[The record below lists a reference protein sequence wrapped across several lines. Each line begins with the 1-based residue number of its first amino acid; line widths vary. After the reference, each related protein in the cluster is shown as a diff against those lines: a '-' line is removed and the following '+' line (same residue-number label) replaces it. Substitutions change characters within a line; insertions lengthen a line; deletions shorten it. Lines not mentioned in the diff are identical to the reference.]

1 VKAKSLI
8 RFIQYLIFGFV
19 MPLPFSASSLIKQM
33 SPRRA
38 GYPSFSAVNRFAFLS
53 REDSPGPVD
62 RGRTNS
68 FKRKNQEGSSYA
80 EITGGSRDPQQPG
93 TDSEANN
100 AVWIGEVSTEIA
112 KVESICDKFVSE
124 ASQPNIDPNLI
135 PIFGLLSEAMKGICN
150 VQKSIVMRNTGTD
163 RNATESNFVSLGA
176 VPKKQR
182 PMFSTGSNT
191 LQANANPGYDRLSQ
205 NSSQKNSALGSG
217 AAGAS
222 TGTGT
227 GAGAGQGPGRN
238 EGSRS
243 NLDPSN
249 HQPRVVRS
257 RDNSEEVEELVED
270 PLEKKFREAIKDA
283 EKSTLMFNLDMG
295 RVPVMN
301 TETMRKRATLAL
313 TAMAAA
319 KEKKNGPVP
328 SPETIEALD
337 DVLSLVNNM
346 ELYGDT
352 TKTYRHP
359 TDKNS
364 GLFCTV
370 PVRYDFQDKD
380 TRIRAE
386 AILRKS
392 CGVQCATP
400 YPPFVK
406 ECIRQLVQRVKR
418 QFPDNYVKVHVD
430 TRDMVFLV
438 ARNPPKDDPDPGW
451 KYRIGDIPI
460 PREVMDLRNRR
471 VPKGWVLPIPVR
483 EEGEEESPTPYRT
496 TKRPPVP
503 ISTKKSNT
511 ESPLRAESSMELENN
526 GE

>member
-1 VKAKSLI
+1 
-8 RFIQYLIFGFV
+8 

-38 GYPSFSAVNRFAFLS
+38 GQPSFSTVNRFAFLS

-68 FKRKNQEGSSYA
+68 FKRKSQEGSSYA
-80 EITGGSRDPQQPG
+80 EITGGSRDPHTTG
-93 TDSEANN
+93 ADSEANN
-100 AVWIGEVSTEIA
+100 AAWVGDVTTEIA

-150 VQKSIVMRNTGTD
+150 VQKSIVLRNNGT
-163 RNATESNFVSLGA
+163 NKNVTENNFVSLGA

-182 PMFSTGSNT
+182 QTFSSGSNT
-191 LQANANPGYDRLSQ
+191 LYANANSGYDRSSQ
-205 NSSQKNSALGSG
+205 FSSQKETTHKPVSSG
-217 AAGAS
+217 N
-222 TGTGT
+222 GTGT
-227 GAGAGQGPGRN
+227 GAVGGTGAVLNSKNGT
-238 EGSRS
+238 GSNS
-243 NLDPSN
+243 AVNQL
-249 HQPRVVRS
+249 PRVVRS
-257 RDNSEEVEELVED
+257 RDNYEEVEELVED

-328 SPETIEALD
+328 SSETIEALD
-337 DVLSLVNNM
+337 DVISLVNNM

-370 PVRYDFQDKD
+370 PVRYDFNDKD

-386 AILRKS
+386 TILRKS

-406 ECIRQLVQRVKR
+406 ECIRQLVQRVKK

-430 TRDMVFLV
+430 TRNMVFLV
-438 ARNPPKDDPDPGW
+438 SRKPPKDDPDPGW

-471 VPKGWVLPIPVR
+471 VPNGWVLPIPVR
-483 EEGEEESPTPYRT
+483 EEGEEESPTPYRS

-503 ISTKKSNT
+503 ISTQQSAPD
-511 ESPLRAESSMELENN
+511 SPLRAESSMDLENN